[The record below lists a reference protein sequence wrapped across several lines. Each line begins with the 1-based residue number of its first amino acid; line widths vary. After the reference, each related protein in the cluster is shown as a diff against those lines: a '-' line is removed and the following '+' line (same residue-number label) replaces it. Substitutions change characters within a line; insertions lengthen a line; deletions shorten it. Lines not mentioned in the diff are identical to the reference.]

1 MKNNI
6 HVQYCCNRK
15 GQKEAKIDNPTH
27 KYITAH
33 LPGFA
38 QAFQETVTGLF

>member
-6 HVQYCCNRK
+6 HVQYCCNGK
-15 GQKEAKIDNPTH
+15 GQKEAEIDNPTH

-33 LPGFA
+33 FPGFA